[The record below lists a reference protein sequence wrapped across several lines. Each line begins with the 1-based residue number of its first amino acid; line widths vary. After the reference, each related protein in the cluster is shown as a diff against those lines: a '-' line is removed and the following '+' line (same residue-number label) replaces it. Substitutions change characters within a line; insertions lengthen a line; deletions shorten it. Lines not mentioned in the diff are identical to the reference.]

1 MDASVQDYIWN
12 GSVQLKVDTSDW
24 TGKDWCAQIDE
35 FLSRNRTSMNSWRGF
50 RDIPEL
56 INRHMKLSRGA
67 FEVLL
72 TDATTGVSGFGTISS
87 DVHARVII
95 RLSRGRVALG
105 YFLDIF
111 LLLTRKG
118 SWVRLEVT
126 YREMPVEVLTRMSS
140 RVIVTRWHLQYIED
154 DELVRI
160 IGAQRGRGAG
170 IFFEFE
176 RIMKETEDALQ
187 TDLENQRMMRQAYDR
202 VLSRLKY

>member
-1 MDASVQDYIWN
+1 
-12 GSVQLKVDTSDW
+12 
-24 TGKDWCAQIDE
+24 
-35 FLSRNRTSMNSWRGF
+35 
-50 RDIPEL
+50 
-56 INRHMKLSRGA
+56 MKLSRGA